1 MMPVNDEGLPEI
13 SQDQLDAL
21 VSLHERFLLGRVG
34 GRRASLKRT
43 DISGLVLK
51 GRNLRQAD
59 FSGCVMRNMNLS
71 DAIFQEAC
79 LYACDLSFSNLNQ
92 ANFIRADLRGVR
104 IESANLAGADLENAD
119 MRSGA
124 LATDGIYISPQPV
137 NFRGANLS
145 GARLVGSM
153 AHQADFSDA
162 IMAGAQVS
170 QADLRGAKLQNA
182 DLTGADLSG
191 TQLEG
196 ASLANTILVGAN
208 LTNIRDVGV
217 DMSSAV
223 TDANVGLSVNEL
235 KAPLATLLEQH
246 KSWVSSGGASG
257 RQLDLSFY
265 DLREASSLKKEKLTA
280 LKARQAKFIG
290 LNLYRAELQ
299 SAVLDG
305 SDFRGCDMEEA
316 DLRGSSI
323 VGGIFNHARMR
334 AINFSPLIFGTGP
347 QKRFAPTNMMSSVF
361 RYADLSDANFRNVN
375 LKNAD
380 LSFANLSRADLREA
394 DLTGANLDGAIMDD
408 AQTEGTIMTGVKVGR
423 AFALGS
429 LSKDED
435 L

>member
-1 MMPVNDEGLPEI
+1 MPAAEEELPSI

-21 VSLHERFLLGRVG
+21 ISLHERFLLGRVG

-59 FSGCVMRNMNLS
+59 FSGCVMRHMNLS
-71 DAIFQEAC
+71 EAIFQEAC
-79 LYACDLSFSNLNQ
+79 LYACDLSFSNLHQ

-104 IESANLAGADLENAD
+104 IESANLAGADLERAD

-124 LATDGIYISPQPV
+124 LASDGLYTAPQPV
-137 NFRGANLS
+137 NFRGANLT

-162 IMAGAQVS
+162 LMAGAQVS

-182 DLTGADLSG
+182 DLSGADLSG
-191 TQLEG
+191 SQLDG
-196 ASLANTILVGAN
+196 ASLSNTILVGAN
-208 LTNIRDVGV
+208 LTNIQNVGV
-217 DMSSAV
+217 DMSAAI
-223 TDANVGLSVNEL
+223 TDSNVGLSVSEL

-246 KSWVSSGGASG
+246 KSWVSTGGAEG

-265 DLREASSLKKEKLTA
+265 DLREAFTLKKERLTA

-290 LNLYRAELQ
+290 LNLYKAELQ
-299 SAVLDG
+299 SAILDG
-305 SDFRGCDMEEA
+305 SDFRSCDMEEA

-323 VGGIFNHARMR
+323 VGGIFSHAKMR
-334 AINFSPLIFGTGP
+334 GVNCSPLMFGSGP
-347 QKRFAPTNMMSSVF
+347 QKRFAPTNMMSGTF
-361 RYADLSDANFRNVN
+361 RYADLREANLRNVN

-380 LSFANLSRADLREA
+380 LSFADLRGADLREA
-394 DLTGANLDGAIMDD
+394 DLSGANLDGAFMDD
-408 AQTEGTIMTGVKVGR
+408 AITDGAIMEGAKVGR

-429 LSKDED
+429 LSKEED